1 MLVGGVPSAVFADSL
16 ISQCSAGWHDPT
28 CLSPA
33 GHMEVWN
40 RASDVRAGRVQE
52 GHVPLWLMMKVS
64 GSSPQV
70 GLGLCGDTHSEHKG
84 FLSEVLWHTDCQGW
98 ASGPPELSRN
108 FQHHGSGEHDS
119 VRKGRHMAFPRSHSS
134 SQKGAS
140 YGVSSVGI
148 GQSRT
153 VNLSIS

>member
-16 ISQCSAGWHDPT
+16 TSQYSAGWHDPT

-33 GHMEVWN
+33 GHM
-40 RASDVRAGRVQE
+40 AGRVQE

-64 GSSPQV
+64 GSSLQV

-84 FLSEVLWHTDCQGW
+84 FLSEVLRHTDCQGW
-98 ASGPPELSRN
+98 ASGPPELSWN
-108 FQHHGSGEHDS
+108 FQHHGSGEDAS
-119 VRKGRHMAFPRSHSS
+119 LVRKGRHMAFPQSHSP

-153 VNLSIS
+153 VNLSIF